1 MTASARRI
9 IAVVGGIVAG
19 LGIGGL
25 LSVTLGYTPTN
36 NPSEPIV
43 PCGIAIGLG
52 VGMLV
57 AAAIGPDAPRP

>member
-1 MTASARRI
+1 MTAGARRI
-9 IAVVGGIVAG
+9 MAVVGGIVAG

-25 LSVTLGYTPTN
+25 LSVTLGYTQTN
-36 NPSEPIV
+36 TGAPVVLSAM
-43 PCGIAIGLG
+43 AIGLG